1 MAATISERA
10 ISRPSTSGRSP
21 RLDLLYIVRG
31 TEDESEVR
39 SLAASTAPAT
49 YADLDLVDIETDP
62 QGGGV
67 WYVAAKYELIDLAS
81 DYEFD
86 TSGGAHRLATSLE
99 TLQRAALPG
108 YAAPDYQGAINVSD
122 DRVEGV
128 DITIPVFNFSETHYF
143 SALTVNTAFKY
154 NIFQMTG
161 RVNDASFKGFSKGEV
176 LFLGASGSRRGRERW
191 AITYKFAASP
201 NVIDEPIG
209 SGGLT
214 VTKEGW
220 QHLWVRFEDDIHSH
234 RLIKV
239 PIAYYV
245 ERVYYYGNF
254 SLLGIGV

>member
-10 ISRPSTSGRSP
+10 VSRGSTSGRSP
-21 RLDLLYIVRG
+21 RLDLLYTVRG

-39 SLAASTAPAT
+39 TLAASTAPAT

-67 WYVAAKYELIDLAS
+67 WYVVAKYELIDFAA
-81 DYEFD
+81 DFEFD
-86 TSGGAHRLATSLE
+86 TSGGTQRLATSLA
-99 TLQRAALPG
+99 TLQRVALPG
-108 YAAPDYQGAINVSD
+108 YVAPDYQGAINVTE

-128 DITIPVFNFSETHYF
+128 DITVPVFNFSETRYV

-154 NIFQMTG
+154 NIFQLTG
-161 RVNDASFKGFSKGEV
+161 RVNNATFKGFAKGEV

-201 NVIDEPIG
+201 NVVAEPLG
-209 SGGLT
+209 SGGLA

-220 QHLWVRFEDDIHSH
+220 EHLWVRFEDEINSH
-234 RLIKV
+234 RLVKIPV
-239 PIAYYV
+239 AYYV
-245 ERVYYYGNF
+245 ERVYPYGNLA
-254 SLLGIGV
+254 LLGIGV